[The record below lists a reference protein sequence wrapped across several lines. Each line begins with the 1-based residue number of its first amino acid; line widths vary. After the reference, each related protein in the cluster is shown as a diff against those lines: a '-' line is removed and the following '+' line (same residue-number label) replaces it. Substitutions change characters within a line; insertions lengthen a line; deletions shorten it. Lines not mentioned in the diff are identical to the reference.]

1 MGNFSKETPASRT
14 LPPMEHTDEP
24 RTSKVRRQTVGR
36 VLRHRLFDEVRSTC
50 PNPTCQSE
58 GVSVLE
64 LHHIDGDRSLSVF
77 ENLLAL
83 CSSCHTQ
90 SEKRLISE
98 SDLVLWK
105 RMLQHG
111 HHPRL
116 GPRAIATLP
125 PTPTL
130 NVGQNYGQVA
140 QNITNKFVQPE
151 AGATQ
156 IILPGSI
163 GSDPACY
170 NYIEY
175 LIGRLAEF
183 RAAGSSYGQKR
194 RGAVH
199 PGVIKNQIK
208 NERGALPKN
217 LDRELADGLAQELKD
232 KIDDTALGRNRRSK
246 GMANY
251 HSFEVHLVRMKGKK
265 RTKRAD

>member
-1 MGNFSKETPASRT
+1 MDI
-14 LPPMEHTDEP
+14 TDEP
-24 RTSKVRRQTVGR
+24 RASKVRRQTIGR

-50 PNPTCQSE
+50 PNPACQTE

-64 LHHIDGDRSLSVF
+64 LHHIDGDRSRSVF

-90 SEKRLISE
+90 GEKRLISE

-116 GPRAIATLP
+116 GPRVVAAAPAAT
-125 PTPTL
+125 TF
-130 NVGQNYGQVA
+130 NIDQNYGQVA
-140 QNITNKFVQPE
+140 QNITNKFVRPE
-151 AGATQ
+151 GAAAPV
-156 IILPGSI
+156 ILPGSI
-163 GSDPACY
+163 GSDIACY

-183 RAAGSSYGQKR
+183 RTAGASYGQKR
-194 RGAVH
+194 RSAVH

-217 LDRELADGLAQELKD
+217 LGRELAEGLAQELKD

-251 HSFEVHLVRMKGKK
+251 HSFEDHLVRMKGKK
-265 RTKRAD
+265 RVKSAD

>member
-1 MGNFSKETPASRT
+1 MDIK
-14 LPPMEHTDEP
+14 DEP
-24 RTSKVRRQTVGR
+24 RASKVRRQTVGR
-36 VLRHRLFDEVRSTC
+36 ILRHRLFDEVRSTC
-50 PNPTCQSE
+50 PNPACQTE

-64 LHHIDGDRSLSVF
+64 LHHIDGDRGRSVF

-90 SEKRLISE
+90 GEKRLISE

-116 GPRAIATLP
+116 GPREVSTAPAP
-125 PTPTL
+125 PSF
-130 NVGQNYGQVA
+130 NVDQNYGQVA
-140 QNITNKFVQPE
+140 LNITNKFVQPE
-151 AGATQ
+151 GAAAPV
-156 IILPGSI
+156 ILPGSI
-163 GSDPACY
+163 GSDIACY

-183 RAAGSSYGQKR
+183 RTAGASYGQKR
-194 RGAVH
+194 RSTVH

-208 NERGALPKN
+208 HERGALPKN
-217 LDRELADGLAQELKD
+217 LDRALAEDLARELKK

-246 GMANY
+246 GMVNY
-251 HSFEVHLVRMKGKK
+251 HSFEDHLVRMKG
-265 RTKRAD
+265 TKRAKPAD